1 MKNDDEDEGD
11 AVERKEEEM
20 KLLMV
25 IEQGELHRTSN
36 GDGGNVDRERERQ
49 GRMMKPRD
57 EDGDDDML

>member
-11 AVERKEEEM
+11 AVERKEEEI

-36 GDGGNVDRERERQ
+36 GDGGNVDRERETR
-49 GRMMKPRD
+49 KDD
-57 EDGDDDML
+57 EAER

>member
-11 AVERKEEEM
+11 AVECKKEEM

-36 GDGGNVDRERERQ
+36 SDGGNVNRERET
-49 GRMMKPRD
+49 GKDD
-57 EDGDDDML
+57 EAER